1 MHVQRELDRLN
12 DVAARQAEEA
22 TARAEEVQRRTE
34 AVRTMMQAEAFDA
47 AVAEARQAVE
57 CDPADESAVML
68 LCEAI
73 EREGAARIAEEQQRM
88 AAQRDDAGRLALEAA
103 RVALR
108 GGELLRAVAA
118 AENAVRFSPALV
130 EASELL
136 KIARG
141 MLASDGSDDH
151 FEELTAGSEE
161 ERTCSG

>member
-1 MHVQRELDRLN
+1 MM
-12 DVAARQAEEA
+12 EA
-22 TARAEEVQRRTE
+22 QK
-34 AVRTMMQAEAFDA
+34 FDA
-47 AVAEARQAVE
+47 AVDEARLTLE

-73 EREGAARIAEEQQRM
+73 EREGAARIAEAQQRM
-88 AAQRDDAGRLALEAA
+88 AAQRDAAGRLALEAA

-118 AENAVRFSPALV
+118 AENAVRFSPSLL

-136 KIARG
+136 EIARG

-151 FEELTAGSEE
+151 FEEFAAG
-161 ERTCSG
+161 